1 MKRQGF
7 LAILRAN
14 LAGIEEKELED
25 IMKFHQ
31 GQCDFRAE

>member
-1 MKRQGF
+1 MKRQEF

-25 IMKFHQ
+25 IMKE
-31 GQCDFRAE
+31 DR